1 MQVRYYM
8 LMSRVHHAHMRFLF
22 WLGGVMDSDRIKSM
36 AARKGFDSM
45 KASLKVVQL
54 MKENF

>member
-1 MQVRYYM
+1 MKVRYYM
-8 LMSRVHHAHMRFLF
+8 FMSRVHHAHMRLLF
-22 WLGGVMDSDRIKSM
+22 WLGEVMDSYRIKSM

>member
-1 MQVRYYM
+1 MKVRFYM
-8 LMSRVHHAHMRFLF
+8 IMSRVHHAHMCFLF
-22 WLGGVMDSDRIKSM
+22 WLGRITNSDHVKSM

-54 MKENF
+54 LKEKF